1 MHKLLKR
8 VWFWKQF
15 DRNEHFSPF
24 ELSWAGIKIS
34 VWINSARL
42 NWLKCL
48 KRRFACFL
56 HVNRLGISKGKF
68 HTVYQVPRENNYSF
82 LHLLH
87 FHRLTNR
94 KKLLSWNPRPTRGAH
109 KTNRVKERV
118 FHMSCFD
125 RFNETEPLWWNKS
138 KCSAHFFSYLTTLY
152 RKYVL
157 REIVWPSIACSQIIL
172 RGSWK
177 KLHANKFFVT
187 RCPPSIGSL
196 RDLITWSTFG
206 KHENS
211 SFLKN
216 FISTG
221 WKSILKSGNLRIF
234 SRISQKQ
241 RLQRQ
246 PIVGSICTVW
256 ETTFAIQ
263 SCLHAF
269 PYKSL

>member
-1 MHKLLKR
+1 MVFETFWTERGAKVLKIKLG
-8 VWFWKQF
+8 VNNWK
-15 DRNEHFSPF
+15 
-24 ELSWAGIKIS
+24 IIS
-34 VWINSARL
+34 HTECCL
-42 NWLKCL
+42 ECL

-56 HVNRLGISKGKF
+56 HVNRLGISKGNF
-68 HTVYQVPRENNYSF
+68 IYQVPRENNYSF

-216 FISTG
+216 FVSTS
-221 WKSILKSGNLRIF
+221 WKSILKLGNRSIF
-234 SRISQKQ
+234 SRISQK
-241 RLQRQ
+241 
-246 PIVGSICTVW
+246 
-256 ETTFAIQ
+256 
-263 SCLHAF
+263 
-269 PYKSL
+269 

>member
-1 MHKLLKR
+1 MMTDSGFQREISYTKYQER
-8 VWFWKQF
+8 ITI
-15 DRNEHFSPF
+15 
-24 ELSWAGIKIS
+24 LSCIYFTSIVLQKE
-34 VWINSARL
+34 
-42 NWLKCL
+42 
-48 KRRFACFL
+48 
-56 HVNRLGISKGKF
+56 
-68 HTVYQVPRENNYSF
+68 T
-82 LHLLH
+82 
-87 FHRLTNR
+87 
-94 KKLLSWNPRPTRGAH
+94 KLLSWNPRPTRGVH

-118 FHMSCFD
+118 FNMSCFD

-172 RGSWK
+172 RGLWK

-211 SFLKN
+211 SLLKN
-216 FISTG
+216 FVRTS
-221 WKSILKSGNLRIF
+221 WKSILKLGNLSIF

-241 RLQRQ
+241 RLQR
-246 PIVGSICTVW
+246 PPKVGSICFRK
-256 ETTFAIQ
+256 TTFTIQ
-263 SCLHAF
+263 SRSHGF